1 MTKVDHSP
9 GDRNPVLLVHGLNDT
24 AAVFEPMTAHLTRL
38 GWTVHSLDLK
48 PNNGSFLLER
58 LAIQVADYVNTIVGS
73 EHPIDLIGFSMGG
86 IVTRYYLQR
95 LKGIDRVQRYISI
108 AAPNHGTLAAYL
120 LPLPGIVQMRPDN
133 PFLQDLNQDGAEICG
148 QINFTV
154 MWTPFDLL
162 IIPGSS
168 SQMAVGKDVKLPV
181 LLHSEMLTDPRA
193 IAAVTTALS
202 EPLKPDHRSRL
213 THDPRKSPQNAD
225 KI

>member
-1 MTKVDHSP
+1 MTRLDRSS

-58 LAIQVADYVNTIVGS
+58 LALQVADYVDTRMGPD
-73 EHPIDLIGFSMGG
+73 EPIDLIGFSMGG

-95 LKGIDRVQRYISI
+95 LKGIDRVHRYVSI

-133 PFLQDLNQDGAEICG
+133 SFLRNLNEDGAAVLE
-148 QINFTV
+148 QINVTV

-162 IIPGSS
+162 IVPGAS
-168 SQMAVGKDVKLPV
+168 SQLPVGKDVKLPV
-181 LLHSEMLTDPRA
+181 LLHSEMLTDSRA

-202 EPLKPDHRSRL
+202 EPLKPDHRSQP
-213 THDPRKSPQNAD
+213 TPVPQKSPQNTD